1 MAKIRFIN
9 VDLDVSSLAS
19 LGPLTKA
26 VEKKRMVNLRRP
38 DDADDTTASYEL
50 VMHVGSANETIS
62 RMLDVLEQLK
72 GEAKEAWLGATRRE
86 FDIGYDCGTE
96 PLAFNEAI
104 DPDVVRRIALIG
116 AGIRITLYP
125 ERDNG

>member
-1 MAKIRFIN
+1 MGKIRFIN
-9 VDLDVSSLAS
+9 VDLDISSPKS

-26 VEKKRMVNLRRP
+26 LQKKRIVNLRRP

-50 VMHVGSANETIS
+50 VMSLSSANETIS

-96 PLAFNEAI
+96 PWAFNEAI
-104 DPDVVRRIALIG
+104 DPDVIRRIALIG
-116 AGIRITLYP
+116 AGLRITLYP
-125 ERDNG
+125 EKIDK